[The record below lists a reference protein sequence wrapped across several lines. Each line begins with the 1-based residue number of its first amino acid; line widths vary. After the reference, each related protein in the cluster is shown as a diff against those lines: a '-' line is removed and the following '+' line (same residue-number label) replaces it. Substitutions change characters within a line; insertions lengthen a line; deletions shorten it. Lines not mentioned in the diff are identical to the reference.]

1 MTTRAT
7 NPWLVHVKRF
17 RSEHPE
23 LKYKE
28 VLQQAKSSYEKKPKV
43 ERPKVVHPWM
53 AHLASIKQEQPDWKK
68 RMTYKELLQLAKKSY
83 KPVAPAMPDGP
94 VPMSR

>member
-1 MTTRAT
+1 MATRAE
-7 NPWLVHVKRF
+7 NPWLTHVKRF
-17 RSEHPE
+17 RSEHPD

-43 ERPKVVHPWM
+43 ERKRVVHPWM
-53 AHLASIKQEQPDWKK
+53 AHLASIKQEQPDWKT

-83 KPVAPAMPDGP
+83 KPVPAPMRDGP
-94 VPMSR
+94 VPLSK